1 MRRGWKVIAA
11 GTGLLM
17 LGTAIGTL
25 GDAVD
30 TPGEEGPGRVQ
41 CAPSE
46 RPPVLFL
53 EHPVWVLFAW
63 VLGNQGGRDGSHARS
78 GPMDDSDPASR
89 RATLTLA
96 EFVPHV
102 AFSRFRCN
110 PYCAWTVCQRNG

>member
-1 MRRGWKVIAA
+1 MRKGWKVIAA
-11 GTGLLM
+11 GTGLRM
-17 LGTAIGTL
+17 LGRAIGTL
-25 GDAVD
+25 GNAVD

-63 VLGNQGGRDGSHARS
+63 VLGNQGGRDGSHARN

-89 RATLTLA
+89 RATFGIFPISVQSILCLDG
-96 EFVPHV
+96 VPTQWLV
-102 AFSRFRCN
+102 IS
-110 PYCAWTVCQRNG
+110 